1 LAALMTVPQ
10 RDLRDYISAIAE
22 RASEQKQIARG

>member
-1 LAALMTVPQ
+1 MTVPQ